1 MLQLLLLLHY
11 QSPPVTSAL
20 RRKKHPNYIFFPACF
35 SFRDLIES
43 ILFSLTLSFVLC
55 IQSISSS
62 DVIFLSF
69 ISSSSSRI
77 GREKRWI
84 AFDRVPLSHW
94 LRRHTITHIVH
105 TCIIFSALGADDKY
119 SALWISHPSCF
130 PAAKRQ
136 FLLLLQT
143 RSLKCRPNKAGG
155 VDSWLTPLDVSTVS
169 SGWCCAGQLQKST
182 SVACCLPVIHP
193 LLRYPDSLAR
203 SPTHFPSYSFACW
216 FPNSLFCVMFEK
228 KMYILQPS
236 NSLSVTTVMS
246 YSPLCSSEF
255 LTPGEMFSL
264 SCSMCLL
271 LLSKVTDGSH

>member
-1 MLQLLLLLHY
+1 MRWWTGSVSCNGTGRDRRMSSSNCSQKQAGIKCLKKHQSISLRQRSSAPKLYYRFKLNSTVQRRRMYQCAVHEALVRNEEISDGVLCNSALMLQLLLLLHY
-11 QSPPVTSAL
+11 QSPLVTSAL

-105 TCIIFSALGADDKY
+105 TCIIFSAPGADDKY

-136 FLLLLQT
+136 FLLLFQT

-155 VDSWLTPLDVSTVS
+155 VDS
-169 SGWCCAGQLQKST
+169 
-182 SVACCLPVIHP
+182 
-193 LLRYPDSLAR
+193 
-203 SPTHFPSYSFACW
+203 
-216 FPNSLFCVMFEK
+216 
-228 KMYILQPS
+228 
-236 NSLSVTTVMS
+236 
-246 YSPLCSSEF
+246 
-255 LTPGEMFSL
+255 
-264 SCSMCLL
+264 
-271 LLSKVTDGSH
+271 